1 MERGR
6 NEYLVSRGSK
16 GLTVT
21 VLATDFRFETFIPGE
36 ENVLA
41 IEAANKVVLEPGDRY
56 NPLFLFGP
64 PSVGKSH
71 LLRAIRTRFEE
82 VYPQWN
88 LLCLP
93 ACEFVDE
100 CESAWRLKTN
110 YEFRQQLWK
119 LDALLIDDVHL
130 LEKSEPAKEEL
141 YHSFNRFVADG
152 RQLVF
157 TSRESPADLMNLSLA
172 LRQRLQ
178 SGLVV
183 HIDPP
188 RERLLRDLIEQ
199 HATMS
204 GVRPSQKA
212 ASLLCREVRNARE
225 LSGIFN
231 ELKQNLPGQ
240 SRSVSLEEIRSV
252 LQKHAA
258 EQLKVSDVAESVC
271 EYFNVELVRV
281 RSASRQQSLVQAR
294 QLAMY
299 LVREMTAAPLTQIG
313 QYFGGRDHTTV
324 LYACRKMAEDIH
336 KSTYLAQAAREV
348 RAMLRG

>member
-6 NEYLVSRGSK
+6 NGNHVSRGSK
-16 GLTVT
+16 GITVT
-21 VLATDFRFETFIPGE
+21 VLATDFRFETFIPGD

-71 LLRAIRTRFEE
+71 LLCAIRNRLEE
-82 VYPQWN
+82 VYPSWN
-88 LLCLP
+88 VLYLP

-100 CESAWRLKTN
+100 CESTWRQKTN
-110 YEFRQQLWK
+110 FEFRQQLWK
-119 LDALLIDDVHL
+119 LDALLIDDIHL
-130 LEKSEPAKEEL
+130 IEKSEPAKEEL
-141 YHSFNRFVADG
+141 YHAFNQFVANG
-152 RQLVF
+152 KQLVF

-188 RERLLRDLIEQ
+188 RERLLRDLIEA
-199 HATMS
+199 HSNMS
-204 GVRPSQKA
+204 GIRPSQKA
-212 ASLLCREVRNARE
+212 TSLLCREIRNARE
-225 LSGIFN
+225 LNGIFN
-231 ELKQNLPGQ
+231 ELRQSLPG
-240 SRSVSLEEIRSV
+240 SNRSVSLEEVRTV

-258 EQLKVSDVAESVC
+258 EQLKVSDVAKTVC
-271 EYFNVELVRV
+271 EYFNVDIVRV

-324 LYACRKMAEDIH
+324 LYACRKVAEDIH
-336 KSTYLAQAAREV
+336 KSAYLAQAAREV